1 MGPETAKQEL
11 DENPC
16 GSYLVAIQRWSIS
29 GITEIEKLS
38 YAGWHL
44 NNGSKLNSETAESLT
59 SSILM
64 NSEQLWEHFDQANL
78 NDFSDKIT
86 NLFDDLNSQY
96 FTFQEEHTLDLED
109 KVNFQLRSL
118 ERHKAAQL
126 EMMTNVIRNQRDI
139 IDHSNDM
146 SVKTK
151 RFNVIRTWE
160 GKINK
165 LEERISERKERIHQS
180 MKFTSEA
187 EDVAAILI
195 EVS

>member
-1 MGPETAKQEL
+1 MDVVL
-11 DENPC
+11 
-16 GSYLVAIQRWSIS
+16 
-29 GITEIEKLS
+29 
-38 YAGWHL
+38 
-44 NNGSKLNSETAESLT
+44 
-59 SSILM
+59 
-64 NSEQLWEHFDQANL
+64 EQLWEHFDQANL

-165 LEERISERKERIHQS
+165 LEERISERKERIRQS